1 MPTISTGPGPWCL
14 TCSDPPCLESASAPC
29 LEAVRLP
36 ASLIGSR
43 LEVKAT
49 VVAEMDLLIAA
60 RAIAAHAV
68 LVAHGRIFKKREG
81 LAATAEGATDL
92 AQKGKQE
99 RKDWRVAGSP
109 ISQISHF

>member
-1 MPTISTGPGPWCL
+1 M
-14 TCSDPPCLESASAPC
+14 
-29 LEAVRLP
+29 P